1 MKSVQVKVENQGKPA
16 TRKQLWALF
25 VASKRVGEKHDYRND
40 SLTMLQASELLA
52 KFNAQTAIAPIGVQ
66 TTKVAP
72 KNAAEGK
79 KKGLSHEFTEFMT
92 EKMKGVIATARQALN
107 VKSVIEDDTHIPEKD
122 RKRYAFVGFGCG
134 FTIIEFDKRSKLG
147 KAIKEMAINMQCRY
161 FLDMFLAAFTK
172 EEKDYLNSIGCPL
185 TAIYHQ
191 DIRINGAYEHAVAEF
206 MTLKGVKNVRCRT
219 YYD

>member
-1 MKSVQVKVENQGKPA
+1 MKSVQVKVENQSKTA

-40 SLTMLQASELLA
+40 NLTMLQASELLA
-52 KFNAQTAIAPIGVQ
+52 KFNAQTAISPIGGK

-72 KNAAEGK
+72 KNATERK
-79 KKGLSHEFTEFMT
+79 KRGLSHEFTDFMT

-107 VKSVIEDDTHIPEKD
+107 VKSIIEDDTHIPEKN

-134 FTIIEFDKRSKLG
+134 FTIIDFDKRSKLG
-147 KAIKEMAINMQCRY
+147 KIIKEMAMNMQNRY

-172 EEKDYLNSIGCPL
+172 EERDYFEKIGCPL
-185 TAIYHQ
+185 SALYWQ
-191 DIRINGAYEHAVAEF
+191 DIRINGAYEQAVAEF